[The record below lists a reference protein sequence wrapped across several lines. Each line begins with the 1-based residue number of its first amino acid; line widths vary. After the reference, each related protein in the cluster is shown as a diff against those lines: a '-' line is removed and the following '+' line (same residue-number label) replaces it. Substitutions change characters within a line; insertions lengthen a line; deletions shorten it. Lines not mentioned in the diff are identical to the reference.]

1 MKKVLETAMILMGT
15 LGFWGFVYPEF
26 CLTEETYKV
35 ETVDEYESADGG
47 EFAAGYE
54 DADGYETSEDGTKK
68 NQIVVKSKL
77 LEYLFS
83 IKETCEDTGADIF

>member
-35 ETVDEYESADGG
+35 ESAD
-47 EFAAGYE
+47 E
-54 DADGYETSEDGTKK
+54 K
-68 NQIVVKSKL
+68 
-77 LEYLFS
+77 
-83 IKETCEDTGADIF
+83 

>member
-35 ETVDEYESADGG
+35 ESVEDREVSGRERGAEETEEDL
-47 EFAAGYE
+47 
-54 DADGYETSEDGTKK
+54 DADGYGAENK
-68 NQIVVKSKL
+68 IVVKSKL
-77 LEYLFS
+77 MEYLFF
-83 IKETCEDTGADIF
+83 IKEAGDEAGKELY

>member
-35 ETVDEYESADGG
+35 ESADEKEAG
-47 EFAAGYE
+47 EDSFKE
-54 DADGYETSEDGTKK
+54 

-77 LEYLFS
+77 LEYLFFL
-83 IKETCEDTGADIF
+83 KETYEDTGEDMETDFS

>member
-35 ETVDEYESADGG
+35 ETVDEYESADAY
-47 EFAAGYE
+47 EFAAGCE
-54 DADGYETSEDGTKK
+54 DADGYENGEDSERT

-77 LEYLFS
+77 LEYLFF
-83 IKETCEDTGADIF
+83 IKETCEDTGADVY